1 MPEETTPS
9 ATPTLTQL
17 VSQLAPLAKRG
28 VRGFVLIGKTKG
40 MAKRTADE
48 KTGAISVK
56 QEVICGEGSSLKLKF
71 DPSAPVPGPGY
82 EGAFLVDNVTSY
94 QGYKS
99 AECLGFA

>member
-1 MPEETTPS
+1 MDNTKT
-9 ATPTLTQL
+9 TLTEVL
-17 VSQLAPLAKRG
+17 VQLAPLAKEG
-28 VRGFVLIGKTKG
+28 LRGFVLIGKTKG
-40 MAKRTADE
+40 IAKRVADE

-56 QEVICGEGSSLKLKF
+56 QEVISGEGSSLKLKY
-71 DPSAPVPGPGY
+71 DASAPTPGPGY